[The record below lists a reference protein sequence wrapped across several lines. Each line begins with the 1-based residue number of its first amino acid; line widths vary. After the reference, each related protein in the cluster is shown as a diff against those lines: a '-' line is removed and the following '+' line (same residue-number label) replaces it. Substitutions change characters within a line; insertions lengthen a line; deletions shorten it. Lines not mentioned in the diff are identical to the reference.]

1 VVLVALLGAAN
12 FNSVFGNI
20 VLAIVVDLIAVLF

>member
-1 VVLVALLGAAN
+1 MVFVALLGAAD
-12 FNSVFGNI
+12 FDSVFGDA